1 MKHIIYLIP
10 AVCLVSLALSSPS
23 AHATSLSLAP
33 YVGQTISMTVE
44 PYASGEN
51 NGSYYVGLTQI
62 NLATTQGAAIGSFE
76 AFCDDFNHD
85 IPVPDTY
92 NVIVT
97 AINSAEPALEQAA
110 YYGTMFGNTPSGNS
124 AMDTDIQELI
134 WNLTAPSDKQF
145 GLNSEMTTL
154 QSQMLAN
161 YGSANYSN
169 AFYLDATAAGDSGQ
183 SFMIAPTPE
192 PPTLLT
198 LATGL
203 IGLAFF
209 ARRRLSQS

>member
-1 MKHIIYLIP
+1 MKKAICLSA
-10 AVCLVSLALSSPS
+10 AVCLLALLSSSPA
-23 AHATSLSLAP
+23 AHATSLNLAP
-33 YVGQTISMTVE
+33 YVGQTISMTVT

-85 IPVPDTY
+85 ISVPDTY
-92 NVIVT
+92 NVVVT
-97 AINSAEPALEQAA
+97 AVTSATPALEQAA
-110 YYGTMFGNTPSGNS
+110 YYGLLFGNTPSGNS
-124 AMDTDIQELI
+124 TMDTDIQELI
-134 WNLTAPSDKQF
+134 WNLTAPSNNQF
-145 GLNSEMTTL
+145 ALNSEMTTL
-154 QSQMLAN
+154 QNLMLAN
-161 YGSANYSN
+161 YANGNYSN
-169 AFYLDATAAGDSGQ
+169 DFYFNATAAGDEGQ
-183 SFMIAPTPE
+183 SFMTVAPTPE

-209 ARRRLSQS
+209 ARRRLA